1 MRWPWSVRLRSR
13 IPITGRVRVTQH
25 DAITGALVY
34 DSGWRQNQVTN
45 AATTALA
52 TWLTGRQP
60 TQGQNA
66 LPPVTQIEL
75 GTGTGTA
82 AATDTSLITPVPAT
96 LVPVTQAVVL
106 TGPPASPQWTA
117 VWGGPGQ
124 SAQAGTFTEAGL
136 FNSQGTLFAHL
147 TGLNVVVGTSTVT
160 TLDWVWTFTL

>member
-1 MRWPWSVRLRSR
+1 MPLWRLRSR
-13 IPITGRVRVTQH
+13 GGLTGRVRVRTW
-25 DAITGALVY
+25 DARTGHLLTDTGFRHA
-34 DSGWRQNQVTN
+34 NQITN
-45 AATTALA
+45 AAAAALA

-136 FNSQGTLFAHL
+136 FNTPGTLFAHL
-147 TGLNVVVGTSTVT
+147 TGLNVVVGTATVT
-160 TLDWVWTFTL
+160 TLDWVWTLTI